1 MHMDRPRTPRTGDSL
16 CLSASLPLWL
26 SAEVLALPPPPPP
39 RGHAVRRWGFPR
51 TSSARVCSDQPR
63 LRTAAVIAL
72 TVPLLYTPPPPPPPP
87 RGAAAPPRL
96 TIAPPPPPRPR
107 RGLPSSASSNAGSAP
122 RAVKCLTCA
131 GSPVHTCDSQS
142 RPHTPP
148 PE

>member
-1 MHMDRPRTPRTGDSL
+1 MHMDRPRMPRTGDSL
-16 CLSASLPLWL
+16 CL

-39 RGHAVRRWGFPR
+39 RGPAVRRRGLSR

-72 TVPLLYTPPPPPPPP
+72 TVPLLYTPPPPPPP
-87 RGAAAPPRL
+87 RL
-96 TIAPPPPPRPR
+96 TIAPPPPPPPRR

-142 RPHTPP
+142 RPHTP
-148 PE
+148 EE